1 MPFELRVPTPDEFA
15 AFSLPTWRA
24 FSMPDP
30 SEEGIED
37 NKFLWE
43 PDRSIGAIEDGE
55 WIGGA
60 GAYTF
65 DLTLPGGSTLP
76 AAGVTMV
83 GVSPTHRR
91 RGVLNQLM
99 ERQLAD
105 VVDLGEPLA
114 ILTASESL
122 IYGRFGYGLAVSH
135 AVMEI
140 DSTRSAFRA
149 GAEPAPP
156 GRLRLLAKPDA
167 AGPLQ
172 AAYERCRLIRA
183 GAITRR
189 PEYWELHLRD
199 RERWR
204 DGASALYV
212 AIHEDADG
220 QPDGLVTWRQK
231 ESWTDAGLPRATV
244 LVNDLCATTAEIEAV
259 LWRLVLDVD
268 LSTRV
273 VAEKRPVDD
282 PIKWRLLEPRRAQTN
297 VVSDWLWLRVLDVPA
312 ALEGRGYQVS
322 GQLVVEV
329 EDRFRPS
336 TSGRYLL
343 DTDTK
348 ESSCSRTDAKPDL
361 AMQIDDLGAIYLGGV
376 APSTLAAAGRI
387 QARSAEV
394 LARADDLFAT
404 SPAPFCMT
412 GF

>member
-1 MPFELRVPTPDEFA
+1 MAFELRVPTPDEFVP
-15 AFSLPTWRA
+15 FSLPTWRT

-30 SEEGIED
+30 TEEQIED
-37 NKFLWE
+37 QKVLWE
-43 PDRSIGAIEDGE
+43 PDRSVGALDDGE
-55 WIGGA
+55 WIGGT
-60 GAYTF
+60 GAYSF
-65 DLTLPGGSTLP
+65 DLTLPGGTTLP

-91 RGVLNQLM
+91 RGVLTQLM

-105 VVDLGEPLA
+105 VVDRGEPLA

-135 AVMEI
+135 AVLEI

-149 GAEPAPP
+149 GAEPSPP
-156 GRLRLLAKPDA
+156 GRVRQLSKTDA
-167 AGPLQ
+167 AGPLR
-172 AAYERCRLIRA
+172 AAYERCRLVRA

-189 PEYWELHLRD
+189 PEYWELHLKD

-204 DGASALYV
+204 DGASAMYIV
-212 AIHEDADG
+212 VHEDADG
-220 QPDGLVTWRQK
+220 QPDGFVTWRSK
-231 ESWTDAGLPRATV
+231 ESWTDAGLPRSTV
-244 LVNDLCATTAEIEAV
+244 VVNDLCGATADVEAV
-259 LWRLVLDVD
+259 LWRLLLDVD

-282 PIKWRLLEPRRAQTN
+282 PIRWRLLEPRRAQTN
-297 VVSDWLWLRVLDVPA
+297 AVSDWLWLRVLDVER
-312 ALEGRGYQVS
+312 ALESRGYQTS
-322 GQLVVEV
+322 GQLVVEI
-329 EDRFRPS
+329 DDPFQPS

-348 ESSCSRTDAKPDL
+348 ESSCSRTDAEPDL
-361 AMQIDDLGAIYLGGV
+361 AMQVDDLGAIYLGGV
-376 APSTLAAAGRI
+376 APSTLAAAGRVH
-387 QARSAEV
+387 ARSAEV

-404 SPAPFCMT
+404 TPAPFCMT